1 MSADIITKDEYI
13 AIIKALHANGGNK
26 AAAARALNLTR
37 NTFEYRLNRARILG
51 FDLEGYEP
59 RTNLPG
65 EDRVLNFTID
75 QDAPGEVE
83 EPQVPA
89 FDFVALRRC
98 LKNGHH
104 DLDSLAVQTKATRG
118 QVLDGIDSMRKQG
131 YSIAEINGKFWLDTS
146 PQTAADLDKKH
157 EYLSRPDGTY
167 IFGFT
172 SDNHLGSKYSRLDV
186 LHKLYARFEEV
197 QVDRV
202 FNAGNWIDGEA
213 SFNKHDLI
221 VHGLDAQCRYLAQNW
236 PKVGITTYAV
246 TGDDHEGWY
255 SQREGI
261 DVGRY
266 AEESFKNVGRNDW
279 VDLGYME
286 CDIALVSAV
295 SGVRT
300 RLRVAHPGGG
310 SAYATSYAP
319 QKYIESLDGGE
330 KPAVVLLGHWH
341 KMEFLNIRNV
351 WSIQTGCF
359 MGGTQILTD
368 QGYKSIKNVQV
379 GDKVLT
385 HKNRYKRV
393 TKTMVRDHEGD
404 FIHMRFGRKGPA
416 QSIRATPEHPVLV
429 ERNGKKCWVEIGNIE
444 EGEIVFVPGTD
455 CPITGERI
463 PYYMALSKH
472 ANPMDAEDVRNK
484 LSATRGG
491 HGAKR
496 KIEADPKRK
505 QSDGEKHMENDI
517 IPFCHKMEM
526 RGWRMIPTG
535 ARPIPDAIGIK
546 DGQVWAFELES
557 KQYISLDRKK
567 LKYEGSA
574 IEAAV
579 DGVKWVNTRPRKEQ
593 PRSWYE
599 ADAETGMVK
608 VKVMS
613 IERHP
618 IRGAHNR
625 TRVKVYNFSVKDD
638 ESYVAGNLVVHNC
651 TQDQTPFARKKKL
664 DFQVG
669 GGIVKLV
676 QDPETG
682 AIVSCTVEFLR
693 YFNKAHYGTGRW
705 SHHAG
710 VTMAERSPG

>member
-1 MSADIITKDEYI
+1 MSADIITKAEYL
-13 AIIKALHANGGNK
+13 AVIKAVQANGGNK

-37 NTFEYRLNRARILG
+37 NTLEYRLNRARILG

-59 RTNLPG
+59 KTNLTG
-65 EDRVLNFTID
+65 EDRALNFTID
-75 QDAPGEVE
+75 QDAASEADDAPVD
-83 EPQVPA
+83 EPRVPP

-104 DLDSLAVQTKATRG
+104 DLNSLAVQTKATRG

-221 VHGLDAQCRYLAQNW
+221 VHGLDAQCRYLAENW

-266 AEESFKNVGRNDW
+266 AEESFKNVGRDDW

-351 WSIQTGCF
+351 WSIQTGC
-359 MGGTQILTD
+359 
-368 QGYKSIKNVQV
+368 
-379 GDKVLT
+379 
-385 HKNRYKRV
+385 
-393 TKTMVRDHEGD
+393 
-404 FIHMRFGRKGPA
+404 
-416 QSIRATPEHPVLV
+416 
-429 ERNGKKCWVEIGNIE
+429 
-444 EGEIVFVPGTD
+444 
-455 CPITGERI
+455 
-463 PYYMALSKH
+463 
-472 ANPMDAEDVRNK
+472 
-484 LSATRGG
+484 
-491 HGAKR
+491 
-496 KIEADPKRK
+496 
-505 QSDGEKHMENDI
+505 
-517 IPFCHKMEM
+517 
-526 RGWRMIPTG
+526 
-535 ARPIPDAIGIK
+535 
-546 DGQVWAFELES
+546 
-557 KQYISLDRKK
+557 
-567 LKYEGSA
+567 
-574 IEAAV
+574 
-579 DGVKWVNTRPRKEQ
+579 
-593 PRSWYE
+593 
-599 ADAETGMVK
+599 
-608 VKVMS
+608 
-613 IERHP
+613 
-618 IRGAHNR
+618 
-625 TRVKVYNFSVKDD
+625 
-638 ESYVAGNLVVHNC
+638 

-705 SHHAG
+705 SHHAD
-710 VTMAERSPG
+710 VTMAERSPA